1 MVTDMKEAPISLKS
15 RVYRTIWRWHF
26 YAGLFVIPFVLLLAV
41 TGAAYL
47 FKPQVERWEER
58 VFQDLPVAGAVA
70 PQRQVDVALAA
81 FPGASF
87 NSYRLPER
95 TGDAAMIHLA
105 MPDGRSMRD
114 VFVSPQGEVLG
125 SIVPDTR
132 LMAWVRSIHGQL
144 LLGKRG
150 SWLVELAASWAIV
163 LVLSGLYLWWPR
175 GRGFAGVVWP
185 RLKGGRRM
193 FWRDLHAVTGFW
205 ISGLVLVLLATGLP
219 WAGLWGS
226 AFNAA
231 RTEMGWVAGPQT
243 WTLGGEAPSSGG
255 GDIHAAHDHA
265 AMMQA
270 MPTPAQSASSAGL
283 NDIVAKAIPEKLAFP
298 VIVTP
303 PGAPGQFG
311 APGVTAWTV
320 RSDAQNRPLQ
330 MSITY
335 DMATGRETSREDFAD
350 GHVVDRVVGYGIAWH
365 EGQLF
370 GWVNQLVG
378 VLTAIG
384 LIVMAV
390 SGFILWRRR
399 KPDDALG
406 APPPVKVPA
415 RMPGVVVILLMLAA
429 LLPLLTASLVALWLF
444 ERLALPHLPRFA
456 RWLGVDGQLVA

>member
-150 SWLVELAASWAIV
+150 SWLVELAAGWAIV
-163 LVLSGLYLWWPR
+163 LVLSGLYLWWPKGQGR
-175 GRGFAGVVWP
+175 GRWLAWFCRRGVAASQGRTAHVLARSPRCDWLLDFRPRAGAAGDGAALGGSVGQ
-185 RLKGGRRM
+185 RLQGGPHRNGLGRWSSDLDAGRR
-193 FWRDLHAVTGFW
+193 G
-205 ISGLVLVLLATGLP
+205 
-219 WAGLWGS
+219 
-226 AFNAA
+226 AFV
-231 RTEMGWVAGPQT
+231 GW
-243 WTLGGEAPSSGG
+243 W
-255 GDIHAAHDHA
+255 
-265 AMMQA
+265 
-270 MPTPAQSASSAGL
+270 
-283 NDIVAKAIPEKLAFP
+283 
-298 VIVTP
+298 
-303 PGAPGQFG
+303 
-311 APGVTAWTV
+311 
-320 RSDAQNRPLQ
+320 
-330 MSITY
+330 
-335 DMATGRETSREDFAD
+335 
-350 GHVVDRVVGYGIAWH
+350 
-365 EGQLF
+365 
-370 GWVNQLVG
+370 
-378 VLTAIG
+378 
-384 LIVMAV
+384 
-390 SGFILWRRR
+390 
-399 KPDDALG
+399 
-406 APPPVKVPA
+406 
-415 RMPGVVVILLMLAA
+415 
-429 LLPLLTASLVALWLF
+429 
-444 ERLALPHLPRFA
+444 
-456 RWLGVDGQLVA
+456 